1 MIYDISHDTI
11 FNYATAVSVSHQ
23 LLRLSPRETAQ
34 QRPLHN
40 RVIVEPAPIM
50 RQTRNDFFGNEITYL
65 TVQVP
70 HERLTIRS
78 ASRVEVQAFDAPLP
92 DQGPT
97 WEAVVAALDPATDR
111 NALEASQFAF
121 ASPYVGIDDDV
132 REFALQT
139 FSSGKGFVAAL
150 LELTARIHR
159 EFVYE
164 GGVTDIWT
172 PVSEVLAKR
181 RGVCQDFAHLEI
193 AALRSL
199 GLSARYMSGY
209 LLTHPAQG
217 KERLV
222 GADASHAWV
231 AAWCPDFGWLEFD
244 PTNNVMPSDEHI
256 TLAWG
261 RDYGDVS
268 PTTGV
273 IVGGGAHTVSVAVS
287 VESIAADQ
295 TTA

>member
-11 FNYATAVSVSHQ
+11 FNYANAVSVSHQ
-23 LLRLSPRETAQ
+23 LLRLSPRETARQ
-34 QRPLHN
+34 TPVHN
-40 RVIVEPAPIM
+40 RVIVEPAPVM

-78 ASRVEVQAFDAPLP
+78 SSRVDVQTFDATLL
-92 DQGPT
+92 DDGPS
-97 WEAVVAALDPATDR
+97 WETVAAAMDPTVGK

-132 REFALQT
+132 RDFARET
-139 FSSGKGFVAAL
+139 FTPGKGFVAAV
-150 LELTARIHR
+150 LELTAKIHSD
-159 EFVYE
+159 FVYE

-199 GLSARYMSGY
+199 GLPARYMSGY
-209 LLTHPAQG
+209 LLTHPAHG
-217 KERLV
+217 KERLI

-231 AAWCPDFGWLEFD
+231 AAWCADFGWLEFD

-268 PTTGV
+268 PTTGI

-287 VESIAADQ
+287 VEPIAA
-295 TTA
+295 

>member
-1 MIYDISHDTI
+1 MIYDITHDTT
-11 FNYATAVSVSHQ
+11 FNYANAVSMSHQ
-23 LLRLSPRETAQ
+23 LLRLSPRKTARQ
-34 QRPLHN
+34 TPLHS
-40 RVIVEPAPIM
+40 RVIVEPAPVM

-70 HERLTIRS
+70 HEKLTIRS
-78 ASRVEVQAFDAPLP
+78 SSRVEVQAFDAASL
-92 DQGPT
+92 DRGPA
-97 WEAVVAALDPATDR
+97 WESVVAALDPVTNR

-121 ASPYVGIDDDV
+121 ASPYVGIDAAV
-132 REFALQT
+132 REFARET
-139 FSSGKGFVAAL
+139 FTDGKGFIAAVR
-150 LELTARIHR
+150 ELTAKIHR

-172 PVSEVLAKR
+172 PVSEVLANR

-199 GLSARYMSGY
+199 GLPARYMSGY

-217 KERLV
+217 KERLI
-222 GADASHAWV
+222 GADASHAWI

-268 PTTGV
+268 PTTGI
-273 IVGGGAHTVSVAVS
+273 IVGGGAHTVSVAVN
-287 VESIAADQ
+287 VESSVA
-295 TTA
+295 